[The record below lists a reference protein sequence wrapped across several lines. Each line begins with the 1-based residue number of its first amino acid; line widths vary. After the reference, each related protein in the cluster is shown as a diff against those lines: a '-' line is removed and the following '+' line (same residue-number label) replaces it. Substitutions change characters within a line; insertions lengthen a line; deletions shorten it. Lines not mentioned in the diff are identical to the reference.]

1 MCRVASLLC
10 RDLNLVEGEK
20 IKWLGEEKEN
30 KVMVLSSSP
39 PGTHEE

>member
-20 IKWLGEEKEN
+20 IKWLGEEKKNHGPFLFPTRAHGE
-30 KVMVLSSSP
+30 
-39 PGTHEE
+39 